1 MSWWSDKEEVSRWYL
16 EHSGDGDEYPE
27 DENEYPEDESE

>member
-16 EHSGDGDEYPE
+16 ELSGDGNDYPE
-27 DENEYPEDESE
+27 EASDEEEED